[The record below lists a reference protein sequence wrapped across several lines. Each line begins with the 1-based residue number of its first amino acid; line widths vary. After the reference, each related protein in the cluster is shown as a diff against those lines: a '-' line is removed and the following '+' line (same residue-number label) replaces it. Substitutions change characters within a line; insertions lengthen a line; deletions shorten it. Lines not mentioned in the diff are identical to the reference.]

1 MEFEEKVPVREEGIK
16 KKRSKKQRLKDKS
29 RMIEKEVKKEEKRK
43 MDVEVE
49 KLADDK
55 RKKNIKQ
62 RISLAEYRRRQI
74 VVGVGQYEGGQE
86 VSEEA
91 YNSDTPL
98 VTDFGE

>member
-1 MEFEEKVPVREEGIK
+1 MPVREEEMK

-29 RMIEKEVKKEEKRK
+29 WIIEKKVKKEEKRK
-43 MDVEVE
+43 MNVEVE

-98 VTDFGE
+98 VIDLGE